1 MQKIEISGKDLSRW
15 NWVHLGNVRKKKK
28 KEKLLKE
35 AEDQSMLTGVNYS
48 IRALQ
53 KEIKDIMDKE
63 NRLWFQ
69 WAKVL
74 WASNGDKNSIL
85 RIWNLDGQWRTNP
98 NEMNRCLIDYFQEL
112 FTLIYIQNS
121 NVATNSI
128 NSIISNDMNALL
140 AEFMESEVQVVLQQM
155 APLKA
160 PGPNGVLP
168 LFYQHFWSLSGNDVS
183 KSVLIS

>member
-1 MQKIEISGKDLSRW
+1 
-15 NWVHLGNVRKKKK
+15 
-28 KEKLLKE
+28 
-35 AEDQSMLTGVNYS
+35 
-48 IRALQ
+48 
-53 KEIKDIMDKE
+53 
-63 NRLWFQ
+63 
-69 WAKVL
+69 
-74 WASNGDKNSIL
+74 
-85 RIWNLDGQWRTNP
+85 
-98 NEMNRCLIDYFQEL
+98 MNRCLIDYFQEL
-112 FTLIYIQNS
+112 FTLVYIQNS